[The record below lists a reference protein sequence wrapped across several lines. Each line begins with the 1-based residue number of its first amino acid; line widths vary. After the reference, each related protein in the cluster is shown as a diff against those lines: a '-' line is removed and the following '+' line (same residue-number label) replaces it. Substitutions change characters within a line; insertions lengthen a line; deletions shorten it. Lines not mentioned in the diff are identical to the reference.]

1 MSEVEN
7 KKEYEM
13 AYLLAPDILEEN
25 VDVETAELKKVISES
40 GGEIADSISPKK
52 RRLAYQI
59 RKQDQAYFGV
69 FYFNIDS
76 EGIDK
81 IRKALALNKKLLRYL
96 ILNETL
102 KEPPKPKI
110 EMAPV
115 KLSDEPLTQ
124 SFDKKLESILNR

>member
-1 MSEVEN
+1 MSEMEN

-25 VDVETAELKKVISES
+25 TNSEINELQKIISES
-40 GGEIADSISPKK
+40 GGEIVDSISPKK

-59 RKQDQAYFGV
+59 RKQNQAYFGV
-69 FYFNIDS
+69 IYFNMDS
-76 EGIDK
+76 ESIDK
-81 IRKALALNKKLLRYL
+81 IRKSLALNKKLLRYL

-102 KEPPKPKI
+102 KPKI
-110 EMAPV
+110 EVAPV
-115 KLSDEPLTQ
+115 KLSDESAPIQ